1 MKCCF
6 LKQIIATDR
15 SSHPQMFF
23 KIGVLRNF
31 TIFTEKRLCCSFF
44 LSKKKHQHR
53 YSLVNIAKFP
63 RTDFSYRTPIVAA
76 SELESN
82 IRLAT
87 QILTKT
93 KRRYFYILII
103 AKQTKQIFLKRYD
116 FFIHFNI
123 NENLKKINEKN
134 RCFKPV

>member
-1 MKCCF
+1 MF
-6 LKQIIATDR
+6 IDNSQVNLTGSNNEVLATQSSR
-15 SSHPQMFF
+15 SQMFF

-31 TIFTEKRLCCSFF
+31 TIFTENICVGVSFYRCF
-44 LSKKKHQHR
+44 HI
-53 YSLVNIAKFP
+53 NIAKFR
-63 RTDFSYRTPIVAA
+63 RTDFSYRTPMVAA

>member
-1 MKCCF
+1 MRCCF
-6 LKQIIATDR
+6 LKQIIATHR
-15 SSHPQMFF
+15 SSCFAD
-23 KIGVLRNF
+23 VLQNRYSQKF
-31 TIFTEKRLCCSFF
+31 HYIHRKTSVLESLFI
-44 LSKKKHQHR
+44 KKKLQHR
-53 YSLVNIAKFP
+53 CFPVNIAKFL
-63 RTDFSYRTPIVAA
+63 RTDFSYRTPMVAA

>member
-6 LKQIIATDR
+6 LKQIIATHR
-15 SSHPQMFF
+15 SNLPQMFSKQVF
-23 KIGVLRNF
+23 LEISLYSQKNICVGV
-31 TIFTEKRLCCSFF
+31 SFYRCF
-44 LSKKKHQHR
+44 PI
-53 YSLVNIAKFP
+53 NIAKFR
-63 RTDFSYRTPIVAA
+63 RTDFSYRTPMVAA